1 LIIENIGEEDNIY
14 FQEYDSI
21 LQKASR
27 NFNSYVKSEIFKK
40 VRNTKWVMDLAS
52 GKGQD
57 LFRYSSNNMRNI
69 IFLEINKVALAEL
82 ISRKHSFT
90 TNNKFRNHMNILIQN
105 VDLFDN
111 YKDIIEKINNVYTD
125 KSIDLIMCMF
135 AFHYLM
141 KNMKSLKNICKLINY
156 YLKQNGKFVF
166 SAFDGQKIVDLLEE
180 NNGEW
185 TINVDDDVKY
195 SIKKKYDNN
204 ILEGIGQKIDV
215 LLPFSKNT
223 YYEEYLINIDIIEKE
238 LSKYNIILETNESFS
253 NFFDSYNGHLNNDDK
268 KYVDLYHY
276 YIFTKK

>member
-1 LIIENIGEEDNIY
+1 V
-14 FQEYDSI
+14 
-21 LQKASR
+21 
-27 NFNSYVKSEIFKK
+27 YVCFPLSNEKHEIAKK
-40 VRNTKWVMDLAS
+40 
-52 GKGQD
+52 
-57 LFRYSSNNMRNI
+57 
-69 IFLEINKVALAEL
+69 
-82 ISRKHSFT
+82 
-90 TNNKFRNHMNILIQN
+90 
-105 VDLFDN
+105 
-111 YKDIIEKINNVYTD
+111 
-125 KSIDLIMCMF
+125 
-135 AFHYLM
+135 
-141 KNMKSLKNICKLINY
+141 